1 MSSSHLNSLNFNSEG
16 NIYALQLDDTDGK
29 MDNVKVKLHPQSDHV
44 SNTHTWKFDIG
55 GFVVEP

>member
-29 MDNVKVKLHPQSDHV
+29 MDVKVKLHPQSDHV
-44 SNTHTWKFDIG
+44 SNTHAHMKI
-55 GFVVEP
+55 